1 MRTCVWLIAALF
13 LLAGTARAEDKP
25 NPEQLKKAYDDTL
38 AQLKEAQNSKNDL
51 AKENEKLTKQL
62 EDAKKQLASAEG
74 QVESLKREVSDNDQK
89 TFYLRSYHAAW
100 QNFLRAHPDLQ
111 LQWKLFLGDD
121 VLAVPQEPLP
131 LIDPNWPL
139 LDGEGERAN
148 G

>member
-13 LLAGTARAEDKP
+13 LVSGTARAEDKP
-25 NPEQLKKAYDDTL
+25 NPEQLKKAYEDTL
-38 AQLKEAQNSKNDL
+38 AQLKEAQNSKSDL

-62 EDAKKQLASAEG
+62 EDLRKQLAATQG

-100 QNFLRAHPDLQ
+100 QNFLRAHPDL
-111 LQWKLFLGDD
+111 LVRWKLFLGDD
-121 VLAVPQEPLP
+121 VLAVPEEPLP

-139 LDGEGERAN
+139 LDGQRESASG
-148 G
+148 